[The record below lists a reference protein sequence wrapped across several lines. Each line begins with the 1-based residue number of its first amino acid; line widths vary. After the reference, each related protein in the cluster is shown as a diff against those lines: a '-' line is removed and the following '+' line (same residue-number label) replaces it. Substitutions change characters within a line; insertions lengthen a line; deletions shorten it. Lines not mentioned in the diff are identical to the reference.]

1 MQRAPTIKAAL
12 SCFALLSLA
21 QASPGNA
28 GPLAI
33 TGDDSQGGGYG
44 FRIGQQCVI
53 LTAAHVV
60 EGKGDM
66 VVADDRARVTIRAG
80 EWTPHSDLDIAY
92 ATVAAGG
99 IPSCVETFIDP
110 TWTRGFDYRAN
121 SQALLLHRTSPTALR
136 QVPLRVSESHTSGF
150 TFSEQRKGTVATGYS
165 GSMVL
170 MNNRPMAIATRLDAG
185 RGEVHATSLLTALQ
199 LWPAIFQP
207 DGLRTRIALLPVMF
221 GRTRRDDWNLL
232 AVKALQDKPNV
243 QLTYGADAQRACAV
257 GLTVTK
263 LDRTYRANPEY
274 TNHRKNC
281 ANASKNVLMRLVCP
295 AQPPLRYLYDYS
307 VAYTVQTMK
316 PGGAMRVSTPS
327 FAFTIK
333 ADSSPGRELENQV
346 FEASVSPSVD
356 RALQEGGCR

>member
-1 MQRAPTIKAAL
+1 MKRVRTIKAAV
-12 SCFALLSLA
+12 SCFAVLGLA
-21 QASPGNA
+21 HGSPAIA
-28 GPLAI
+28 GPVAV
-33 TGDDSQGGGYG
+33 TGGDSQGGGYG

-60 EGKGDM
+60 DGKGDM
-66 VVADDRARVTIRAG
+66 TVADDRARVTIRAT
-80 EWTPHSDLDIAY
+80 EWTPHSDFDIAY
-92 ATVAAGG
+92 ATITAASL
-99 IPSCVETFIDP
+99 PSCVETFIDP
-110 TWTRGFDYRAN
+110 TWTRGFDYRTN
-121 SQALLLHRTSPTALR
+121 NQALLLHRTSPTALR
-136 QVPLRVSESHTSGF
+136 QVPLRVSETHTSGF

-199 LWPAIFQP
+199 LWPTIFQP
-207 DGLRTRIALLPVMF
+207 DGLRTRIALLSVF
-221 GRTRRDDWNLL
+221 YGRTKRDDWGLL
-232 AVKALQDKPNV
+232 AVKALQDKPNI
-243 QLTYGADAQRACAV
+243 QLTYGREAERACAV
-257 GLTVTK
+257 ALTVTK
-263 LDRTYRANPEY
+263 LERTYRDNVDY

-281 ANASKNVLMRLVCP
+281 ANASKNILMRLVCP
-295 AQPPLRYLYDYS
+295 VQPPPRYLYDYS
-307 VAYTVQTMK
+307 VAYTVQTMM

-333 ADSSPGRELENQV
+333 ADSAPAREFENQV